1 MHPLMNIQTLTEF
14 VAESNRIEG
23 ILRPPTEAEIK
34 EASWF
39 SAMEVV
45 SIRMLVQFVSIYQPG
60 AKLRDQFGLDVRVGR
75 HIAPRGGPN
84 ITVTLNNIL
93 AGANTGGISPFY
105 THECYEHLHP
115 FMDGNG
121 RSGRMLWLWQ
131 MLREGWSPKLGFLH
145 LRYYQTLDAFHAR

>member
-1 MHPLMNIQTLTEF
+1 MHPLMHIQTLTEF

-23 ILRPPTEAEIK
+23 ITRPPTEAEIQ
-34 EASWF
+34 EAARF
-39 SAMEVV
+39 SALKSATIADLE
-45 SIRMLVQFVSIYQPG
+45 QFVAVYQPG
-60 AKLRDQFGLDVRVGR
+60 ARLRNQIGLDVRVGW
-75 HIAPRGGPN
+75 HLAPRGGSN

-145 LRYYQTLDAFHAR
+145 HWYYQTLDAFHAR